1 MSGLDKIISHI
12 TAEAE
17 QEVKKLLD
25 DANAQ
30 AESIKKDAEEKTAA
44 ECDRIQKKSEAEVQS
59 ILDRGNSSAELRK
72 KQLLLE
78 KKQELINETIGKA
91 AERLNGLDTSAYFEV
106 IKKLFAKNALGREGE
121 ISFNQKDLDRLPAG
135 FVDGLQALAKEKGGS
150 LKLSAK
156 AADIDGGF
164 VLNYG
169 GVEENCSFG
178 ALIDGSL
185 ETLQDKVQKV
195 LFA

>member
-1 MSGLDKIISHI
+1 MSGLEKIIGHI
-12 TAEAE
+12 SAEAGRE
-17 QEVKKLLD
+17 AKKLLE
-25 DANAQ
+25 DAKVQ
-30 AESIKKDAEEKTAA
+30 AESIRKDAEEKTAA
-44 ECDRIQKKSEAEVQS
+44 ECDRINKKSEAEVQS

-78 KKQELINETIGKA
+78 QKQELINETIEKA
-91 AERLNGLDTSAYFEV
+91 AKRLVDLDTSAYFDV
-106 IKKLFAKNALGREGE
+106 IKKLFAKNALGRDGI
-121 ISFNQKDLDRLPAG
+121 ISFSQKDLDRLPAG
-135 FVDGLQALAKEKGGS
+135 FADGLQAIAKEKGGS
-150 LKLSAK
+150 LRLSDT

-169 GVEENCSFG
+169 GIEENCSFR
-178 ALIDGSL
+178 ALIDSSL